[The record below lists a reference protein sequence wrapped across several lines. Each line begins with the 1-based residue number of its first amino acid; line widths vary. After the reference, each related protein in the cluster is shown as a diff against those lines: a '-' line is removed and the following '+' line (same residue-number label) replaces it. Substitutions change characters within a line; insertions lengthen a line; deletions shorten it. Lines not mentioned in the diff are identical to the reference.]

1 MKKLSKVIK
10 DQILTEKDFRESLK
24 DVKIKKFVD
33 MLSNNM
39 YGFRVKTA
47 LYQAGKISAKGLLF
61 GDNIFN
67 LPLGKKSPKGEIMID
82 NDLLAIFDR
91 FLLTEEMSVQGD
103 ALTAFM
109 VDHDDSLYQVIK
121 ANKTAEV
128 KMSDQE
134 YIQIFSR
141 AYNTTSDIIVENKI
155 SALIAS
161 DEELGTAM
169 EDMFVEQEE
178 KLSKEIDK
186 EIKVLSDKLLKK

>member
-10 DQILTEKDFRESLK
+10 DQILTEKDFRDSLK

-121 ANKTAEV
+121 ANRLRKLKCLIKNIFKSSAEH
-128 KMSDQE
+128 
-134 YIQIFSR
+134 I
-141 AYNTTSDIIVENKI
+141 TLL
-155 SALIAS
+155 LI
-161 DEELGTAM
+161 
-169 EDMFVEQEE
+169 
-178 KLSKEIDK
+178 
-186 EIKVLSDKLLKK
+186 

>member
-1 MKKLSKVIK
+1 
-10 DQILTEKDFRESLK
+10 
-24 DVKIKKFVD
+24 
-33 MLSNNM
+33 
-39 YGFRVKTA
+39 
-47 LYQAGKISAKGLLF
+47 
-61 GDNIFN
+61 
-67 LPLGKKSPKGEIMID
+67 
-82 NDLLAIFDR
+82 
-91 FLLTEEMSVQGD
+91 
-103 ALTAFM
+103 
-109 VDHDDSLYQVIK
+109 
-121 ANKTAEV
+121 
-128 KMSDQE
+128 MSDQE